1 MEKEDKLFLFGSMGV
16 LANLVFYIVFDFVQF
31 YLWDAWLYGGDAY
44 PKFLDSYG
52 NLIAEINFILLFLFL
67 GFTVGVALSW
77 LVREEDK

>member
-1 MEKEDKLFLFGSMGV
+1 MDKTDKIFLFGIIGI

-31 YLWDAWLYGGDAY
+31 YLWDAWLYGSGAY
-44 PKFLDSYG
+44 PKFLGSYG
-52 NLIAEINFILLFLFL
+52 NVIAEINFILFFLFL